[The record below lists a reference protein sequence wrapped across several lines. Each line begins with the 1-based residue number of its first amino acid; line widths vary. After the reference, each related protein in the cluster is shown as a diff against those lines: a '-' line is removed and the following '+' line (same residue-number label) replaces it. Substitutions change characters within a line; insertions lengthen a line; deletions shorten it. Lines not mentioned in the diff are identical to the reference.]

1 MKVISG
7 SLKGRNIVG
16 FDILGTRPTMDRV
29 KESVFGMIQNYI
41 NGSVV
46 LDLFAGSG
54 NYGIEAISNGASK
67 VFFNDYN
74 KKCVKV
80 IKDNLERFNVLKQA
94 IITNLDYLK
103 ALDLYKREGLVFDL
117 IFLDPPY
124 KEHIIEDI
132 LTYVSKN
139 NLLKDKGIVICELTS
154 NDLQDEYNDL
164 VLIKERKYGEKQ
176 VFVYQKR

>member
-29 KESVFGMIQNYI
+29 KESVFGMIQNHI
-41 NGSVV
+41 KDGVV

-74 KKCVKV
+74 KKCIKV

-94 IITNLDYLK
+94 VITNLDYLK
-103 ALDLYKREGLVFDL
+103 ALDLYKSEGLVFDL

-139 NLLKDKGIVICELTS
+139 NLLIISQLKMP
-154 NDLQDEYNDL
+154 
-164 VLIKERKYGEKQ
+164 R
-176 VFVYQKR
+176 